1 MNHDN
6 GFKEGLVPGPGD
18 HAGTWHTNLPAGTTV
33 FFSVTDGAGVF
44 GRSAD
49 FVVQP
54 SADSS
59 CLKVLGESYWVCI
72 IVLWSLN
79 RMFCPPLLPEWRK

>member
-54 SADSS
+54 SGAS
-59 CLKVLGESYWVCI
+59 CFCG
-72 IVLWSLN
+72 LWS
-79 RMFCPPLLPEWRK
+79 MY